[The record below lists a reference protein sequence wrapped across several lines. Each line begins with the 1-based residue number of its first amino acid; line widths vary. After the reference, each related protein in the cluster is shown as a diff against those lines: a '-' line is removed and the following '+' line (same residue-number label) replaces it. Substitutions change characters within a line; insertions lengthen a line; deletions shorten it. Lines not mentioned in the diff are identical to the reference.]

1 MLLHLRLSPHAFKR
15 FTDNADAT
23 DFIFSQI
30 LFLLVLPLDIGFTTD
45 CFCAYTALDYLQ
57 QEIIRENP
65 SARQAQTNHN
75 WIKKSVKRTDPSHQ
89 RYPWLILNVA
99 SEPKA
104 SEHIL
109 WGTVFQTALPY
120 FLNTRDFVPGYSR
133 CARYWLPAKSCST
146 SRISGW
152 YKISI
157 NKNKKKYFYWL
168 IFYFYLLIFYFWGEY
183 ITGTLHGNHQ

>member
-1 MLLHLRLSPHAFKR
+1 MLLRLRLSPPALKR
-15 FTDNADAT
+15 FTDKPM
-23 DFIFSQI
+23 QRI
-30 LFLLVLPLDIGFTTD
+30 LSFHGFKFVLLLGIGFTTD
-45 CFCAYTALDYLQ
+45 CICAYTALDYPQ
-57 QEIIRENP
+57 QEIIRDNP

-75 WIKKSVKRTDPSHQ
+75 WIKQSVKRTDPSHR
-89 RYPWLILNVA
+89 RYPWLILKVA

-146 SRISGW
+146 SRIWGW
-152 YKISI
+152 I
-157 NKNKKKYFYWL
+157 KY
-168 IFYFYLLIFYFWGEY
+168 
-183 ITGTLHGNHQ
+183 Q

>member
-15 FTDNADAT
+15 FTDNTDAT
-23 DFIFSQI
+23 DFIFSRI

-75 WIKKSVKRTDPSHQ
+75 WIKKSVKRTDPSHR

-99 SEPKA
+99 REPKA
-104 SEHIL
+104 SEHINRVL
-109 WGTVFQTALPY
+109 SSRQLSLTFLIPETSSRVTLAALGIGFQPNL
-120 FLNTRDFVPGYSR
+120 
-133 CARYWLPAKSCST
+133 ARHLAY
-146 SRISGW
+146 
-152 YKISI
+152 
-157 NKNKKKYFYWL
+157 
-168 IFYFYLLIFYFWGEY
+168 EDE
-183 ITGTLHGNHQ
+183 